1 MKIAAVL
8 FVALA
13 PLCAQEIKQDISQDI
28 KLPASL
34 DKLATKA
41 EESVDVTLDG
51 NMLRLAARFLS
62 DKDSDEARAK
72 KAISGLQ
79 SVAVRNFQ
87 FAGEGEYDPADL
99 NAVRSQLQSPAWS
112 RIVGAKSKATGE
124 DFDVYFKIDG
134 RGQLAG
140 VFIIAAEPRELTI
153 VNITGSLDPEHLAD
167 LGGQFHI
174 PAMDFAFHG
183 KGSSHQ

>member
-8 FVALA
+8 LAALA
-13 PLCAQEIKQDISQDI
+13 PLCAQDV

-34 DKLATKA
+34 DKLAAKA

-72 KAISGLQ
+72 KVISGLQ
-79 SVAVRNFQ
+79 SVAVRSFQ
-87 FAGEGEYDPADL
+87 FASAGEYDPADL
-99 NAVRSQLQSPAWS
+99 NAVRAQLQPPAWS

-124 DFDVYFKIDG
+124 DLDVYFKIDDK
-134 RGQLAG
+134 GQLGG
-140 VFIIAAEPRELTI
+140 VFIINAAPRELTI
-153 VNITGSLDPEHLAD
+153 VNIAGVLDPEHLAD

-174 PAMDFAFHG
+174 PAIELAFRD
-183 KGSSHQ
+183 KGGRSPK

>member
-8 FVALA
+8 LAALA
-13 PLCAQEIKQDISQDI
+13 PLCAQDVKPEI

-34 DKLATKA
+34 DKLAAKA

-79 SVAVRNFQ
+79 SVAVRSFQ
-87 FAGEGEYDPADL
+87 FAGAGEYDPADL
-99 NAVRSQLQSPAWS
+99 NAVRSQFQPPAWS

-124 DFDVYFKIDG
+124 DLDVYFKIDD
-134 RGQLAG
+134 RGQLGG
-140 VFIIAAEPRELTI
+140 VFIIDAEPRELTI
-153 VNITGSLDPEHLAD
+153 VNITGVLDPEHLAD

-174 PAMDFAFHG
+174 PAIDLAFRD
-183 KGSSHQ
+183 KRSRSPK